1 MTRAPH
7 KRLLTPRDPALYPLR
22 VERLVAEPAALVETG
37 DLLAVLRSVDGRQIA
52 MRAPLAGRMLRMMVS
67 QGDVLAAPLCAM
79 TMREEPDLTPPPQS
93 SRQAARQTPTQA
105 RSQAEPSFEVEDLF
119 FGPSDGFES
128 LGSYRPAASTR
139 ARPARTGRT
148 PYNWIHR
155 NSGEHEAEAPYSK
168 WIWAA
173 LAAAALLLVILVFTP
188 DGIFPWEG
196 ESSPQGLPP
205 APQTPPS

>member
-22 VERLVAEPAALVETG
+22 VERLAAEPAALVETG
-37 DLLAVLRSVDGRQIA
+37 DLLAVLRRAGGRQIA
-52 MRAPLAGRMLRMMVS
+52 RRAPPAGGGLRMMVS
-67 QGDVLAAPLCAM
+67 GGGGLAAPLCAM
-79 TMREEPDLTPPPQS
+79 TMREEPDLTPPPQTAP
-93 SRQAARQTPTQA
+93 QTARQTSPQS
-105 RSQAEPSFEVEDLF
+105 RPQAEPSFEVEDLF
-119 FGPSDGFES
+119 FAPSDGFES
-128 LGSYRPAASTR
+128 LANERPAASTR
-139 ARPARTGRT
+139 AGPARTGRT

-188 DGIFPWEG
+188 DGIFPRG
-196 ESSPQGLPP
+196 GDASPKD
-205 APQTPPS
+205 APTASQTPPS